1 MAVTIL
7 IVCGDKTAI
16 TAYAG
21 LFNKKEY
28 SVFSAQSG
36 RQALAQAKA
45 RRFDAIVVDV
55 SGSRINC
62 KNVCHRIKSETSA
75 PMLAITAP
83 NAKLDAALAFAAVV
97 PKPVSGKKLA
107 ARVKAAIENKP
118 PRLFKIGA
126 LALDLEKRKLT
137 RGSKTFSL
145 TPKEFVLLRFFVSK
159 AGQIVTRKTLMK
171 EIWETEYLGDTRT
184 LDVHI
189 RWLREKIED
198 KPSEPARLQTVRGQG
213 YRFTI

>member
-16 TAYAG
+16 TAYASQ
-21 LFNKKEY
+21 FSKKEFN
-28 SVFSAQSG
+28 VVTAHSG

-45 RRFDAIVVDV
+45 RHLDAIVVDV
-55 SGSRINC
+55 TGSRINC

-75 PMLAITAP
+75 PMIAIAAL
-83 NAKLDAALAFAAVV
+83 NAKTDSAFAAVL
-97 PKPVSGKKLA
+97 PKPVAGKKLV
-107 ARVKAAIENKP
+107 ARVKTAIENKP
-118 PRLFKIGA
+118 PRVMKIGN

-145 TPKEFVLLRFFVSK
+145 TPKEFTLLRFFVSK
-159 AGQIVTRKTLMK
+159 AGQVVTRKTLMK
-171 EIWETEYLGDTRT
+171 EIWDTEYLGDTRT

-198 KPSEPARLQTVRGQG
+198 KASDPTHLQTVRGQG